1 MRQLSSQI
9 PGLPLRPSVIAK
21 YEQKKLAASPPATL
35 SLKESKD
42 LIRKLVQDDYS
53 SVTIVIDALDEC
65 NSKTR
70 SEFFW
75 FLEELSK
82 FSGTVL
88 KILVSSRNEPDILE
102 VFGDSDNLYI
112 DASNNAKDIRHFVER
127 EVETRLL
134 GGRAEVELKE
144 VVKKTLC

>member
-1 MRQLSSQI
+1 MMLYHNSSLVINSLSRPNLDTQAALAFFYCSRTSGENERQEPKEILRSIVRQLSSQI

-88 KILVSSRNEPDILE
+88 KILVFQS
-102 VFGDSDNLYI
+102 
-112 DASNNAKDIRHFVER
+112 K
-127 EVETRLL
+127 
-134 GGRAEVELKE
+134 
-144 VVKKTLC
+144 